1 MEITVIRHGETI
13 DNRAKICQGH
23 SDGRL
28 SELGIAQARALGES
42 LSNQSFD
49 HVISSDLKR
58 AVDTSRLIFGED
70 AEIKEDSRLRE
81 RGLAALQG
89 RELDPSINYCAHID
103 GCESMEEFFG
113 RVRDMLAEIKSC
125 YAAQKVALVTHGL
138 TIRVIASICEQTPL
152 EQTSVVDN
160 CSLNK
165 FIIP

>member
-23 SDGRL
+23 SNGEL

-42 LSNQSFD
+42 LSSQSFD
-49 HVISSDLKR
+49 LVISSDLKR
-58 AVDTSRLIFGED
+58 AVDSAKLIFGEGVT
-70 AEIKEDSRLRE
+70 IKEDIRLRE

-113 RVRDMLAEIKSC
+113 RVRDILAEIKSC
-125 YAAQKVALVTHGL
+125 YSAQKVALLTHGL
-138 TIRVIASICEQTPL
+138 TIRVIASICEHSPL

-160 CSLNK
+160 CSINK